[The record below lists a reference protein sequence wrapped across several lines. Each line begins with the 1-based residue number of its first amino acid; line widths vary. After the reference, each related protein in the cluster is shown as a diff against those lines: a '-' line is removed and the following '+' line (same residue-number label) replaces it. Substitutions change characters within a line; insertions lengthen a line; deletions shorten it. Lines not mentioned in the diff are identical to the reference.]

1 VIHNTTRRLL
11 AMQSP
16 FTKSTTPAAGD
27 SRFGCT
33 SALVYDAYD
42 EELMLSWMDRDH
54 SGGDSA
60 ANSPAD
66 RRHGAAAVLLSMEQC
81 IEQQRQRFFKQS
93 GGKSSGGDA
102 DGADYN
108 LAISAAGQ
116 GLEDEQHHD
125 HNAEKKR
132 RHILQDRK
140 WRAALSMCNEALKY
154 TVMDRGDVAKRKF
167 SKMQVLREAVEQMRF
182 LENLLTNC
190 HLLEMSPQSLAQI
203 REEYL
208 QAKNTGKLNQ
218 SILDNLAQRPANGQS
233 AAHQHVSHHSKQLI
247 AGLVEQR
254 EEEIEQKRLDLVVS
268 AQKRSHSA
276 SVSLPAGQ
284 DYSQFT
290 ASSGS
295 SQPSSGSS
303 QTGGARKHH
312 RHVPLEHY
320 LHQTAADQHHH
331 HLAAV
336 NQESSQ
342 DDMLLNMLGGG
353 AGGSEV
359 ACKTNDQ
366 QHDID
371 MMLHEVECIKR
382 FEKLFNEDMQSNK
395 ENLPAAAAALVE
407 RSPMKDGRMKPRST
421 ARYSLPPTRKTRA
434 LMDLD
439 LSRVNSGGNVHH
451 KSKKLAF

>member
-1 VIHNTTRRLL
+1 MFII
-11 AMQSP
+11 
-16 FTKSTTPAAGD
+16 
-27 SRFGCT
+27 
-33 SALVYDAYD
+33 SAL
-42 EELMLSWMDRDH
+42 H
-54 SGGDSA
+54 
-60 ANSPAD
+60 
-66 RRHGAAAVLLSMEQC
+66 Q
-81 IEQQRQRFFKQS
+81 
-93 GGKSSGGDA
+93 
-102 DGADYN
+102 
-108 LAISAAGQ
+108 
-116 GLEDEQHHD
+116 
-125 HNAEKKR
+125 
-132 RHILQDRK
+132 
-140 WRAALSMCNEALKY
+140 
-154 TVMDRGDVAKRKF
+154 
-167 SKMQVLREAVEQMRF
+167 MQVLREAVEQMRF

-371 MMLHEVECIKR
+371 MMLYVILVGKAMLGIAFVKWCLIWTILKGITVQGVGKKPKSAYKAGQCINAKTFLRAKSGWEVHGH
-382 FEKLFNEDMQSNK
+382 LD
-395 ENLPAAAAALVE
+395 
-407 RSPMKDGRMKPRST
+407 
-421 ARYSLPPTRKTRA
+421 RKIG
-434 LMDLD
+434 
-439 LSRVNSGGNVHH
+439 LS
-451 KSKKLAF
+451 F